1 MCECVMLSFPVTYA
15 DTEGTV
21 EH

>member
-1 MCECVMLSFPVTYA
+1 MCECVMFSFPVTYA
-15 DTEGTV
+15 DAEGTV